1 MNTFHIPL
9 DQKMP
14 IKHEKIESRLT
25 QLFCVFPLV
34 VPSENSNKNTILHKF
49 DLIRHNAIFLKSK
62 LVKNVRNYVQYMSS
76 IHKMCCARMQL
87 QFSCIILNSKKKNM
101 PGVSRGNMNNAP
113 PIDIYLF
120 KVNDENSTRMYEIF
134 SKFKVKTLTS
144 FWCIYF

>member
-1 MNTFHIPL
+1 MTKSNQGLLNYFTSFP
-9 DQKMP
+9 
-14 IKHEKIESRLT
+14 
-25 QLFCVFPLV
+25 QLFLV
-34 VPSENSNKNTILHKF
+34 KIAIKILTILHKF

-101 PGVSRGNMNNAP
+101 PGVSTRNMNNAP

>member
-1 MNTFHIPL
+1 MTKSNQGLLNYFTSFP
-9 DQKMP
+9 
-14 IKHEKIESRLT
+14 
-25 QLFCVFPLV
+25 QLFLV
-34 VPSENSNKNTILHKF
+34 KIAIKILTILHKF

-76 IHKMCCARMQL
+76 IRKMCCARMQL

-120 KVNDENSTRMYEIF
+120 KVNDENSSRMYEIF

>member
-1 MNTFHIPL
+1 MKKSNQGLLNYFASFP
-9 DQKMP
+9 
-14 IKHEKIESRLT
+14 
-25 QLFCVFPLV
+25 QLFLV
-34 VPSENSNKNTILHKF
+34 KIAIKILNILHKF

-101 PGVSRGNMNNAP
+101 PGVSGGNMNNAP

-120 KVNDENSTRMYEIF
+120 KVNDENSSRMYEIF